1 MALEEPVITSI
12 SLRPGVVDTEMQR
25 EIREEHAAAMGDEIH
40 KVFVNYHKTGK
51 LLKPDQ
57 PGAVIANL
65 VLRGTKQLSGGYYRC
80 VDIIL

>member
-1 MALEEPVITSI
+1 MALEEPMITSLSI
-12 SLRPGVVDTEMQR
+12 RPGVVDTEMQR
-25 EIREEHAAAMGDEIH
+25 EIREEHAETMGHELH
-40 KVFVNYHKTGK
+40 KVFVGYHETGK